1 VRSLASRYSS
11 VVCINL
17 ILMELNLDDSRC
29 LRDDIHTIL
38 DIFLNLDVFRVEMQ
52 MHWLF
57 ILGKIRPVAHLSKVF
72 LVLQF

>member
-11 VVCINL
+11 VVCIKL
-17 ILMELNLDDSRC
+17 ILMELILDDS

-52 MHWLF
+52 MH
-57 ILGKIRPVAHLSKVF
+57 
-72 LVLQF
+72 